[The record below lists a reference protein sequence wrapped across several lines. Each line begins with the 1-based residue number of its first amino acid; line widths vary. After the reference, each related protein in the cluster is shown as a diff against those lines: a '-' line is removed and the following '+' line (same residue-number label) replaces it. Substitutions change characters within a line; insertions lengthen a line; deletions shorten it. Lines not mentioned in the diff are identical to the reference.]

1 MPGPEGAFRG
11 KRGPGG
17 GGDDGRTEHD
27 AAPRSRVGCR
37 ATSEGERSG
46 VRSCDHVGWPPRGVA
61 SRRRR
66 VELSLCGEPEVRDFA
81 GSSAVTITPRA
92 AVLPGGPCEQRM
104 ARSGGRSQEGV
115 QNPPP
120 LWTPQ
125 PLCPGF
131 DHRGEHG
138 YKTGTR
144 ARALAGM
151 GVHSGSR
158 ETVRFPARTW
168 PRGPAS
174 GRASTTCPSLVM
186 KGSPVR
192 VRASALFLS
201 QTSASRDR
209 RQ

>member
-1 MPGPEGAFRG
+1 MHRHQWRRCGARTRVPGPEGAFRG

-17 GGDDGRTEHD
+17 GRDDGRTEHD

-138 YKTGTR
+138 HKTGTR

-151 GVHSGSR
+151 AS
-158 ETVRFPARTW
+158 T
-168 PRGPAS
+168 PRVVKPFDFQLER
-174 GRASTTCPSLVM
+174 GRAGPRVDARPLLVLPS
-186 KGSPVR
+186 
-192 VRASALFLS
+192 
-201 QTSASRDR
+201 
-209 RQ
+209 